1 MGFANFGKNGNF
13 AKITICVCLYAY
25 MLRAMPDPKF
35 VCRSGNA

>member
-1 MGFANFGKNGNF
+1 MGFAHFGKNGNF
-13 AKITICVCLYAY
+13 AKITVFVY